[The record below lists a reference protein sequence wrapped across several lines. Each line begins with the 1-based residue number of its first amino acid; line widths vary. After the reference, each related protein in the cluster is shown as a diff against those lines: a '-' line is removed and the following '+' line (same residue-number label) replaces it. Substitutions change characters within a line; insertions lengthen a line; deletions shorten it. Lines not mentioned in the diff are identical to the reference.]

1 MAISLASLKSTAA
14 VAAPRILLH
23 GVAGIGKTTFASQAD
38 RPVVVQTEDGLGS
51 IKVPY
56 FPLAKSFDAVM
67 EALAALYT
75 EAHDHKT
82 VVVDSVDWLEPLV
95 WERACRDNGWG
106 SIEEPGYGKGYV
118 AALDLWRQYLEGLN
132 ALRDQRGMTVIQLA
146 HTDIKRFDSPEH
158 EPYDRY
164 VIKLHARAAALLQ
177 EHSDVVLFANYR
189 ISTVKSDVGFNK
201 KVTRAL
207 GSGERVL
214 YTAERPAFLAKNR
227 YGLPDVL
234 PLDWQAFAAAM
245 PQP

>member
-1 MAISLASLKSTAA
+1 MAISLSSLMKSTAPA
-14 VAAPRILLH
+14 PPRILTH

-38 RPVVVQTEDGLGS
+38 RPVVVQTEDGLGN
-51 IKVPY
+51 IKVPH

-67 EALAALYT
+67 GALAALYS
-75 EAHDHKT
+75 EPHDYKT

-95 WERACRDNGWG
+95 WARACKDNNWG

-118 AALDLWRQYLEGLN
+118 AALDLWRQYLDGLN
-132 ALRDQRGMTVIQLA
+132 ALRDERRMTVIQIA

-245 PQP
+245 PQV